1 MLRISELFQH
11 EMLSKDSFTV
21 GFVVVVVVK
30 NLEEL
35 VSPFIR
41 YFV

>member
-1 MLRISELFQH
+1 MLRVSELFKH

-21 GFVVVVVVK
+21 DFFVVVVK
-30 NLEEL
+30 NLKEL

>member
-1 MLRISELFQH
+1 MLRVSELFQH

-21 GFVVVVVVK
+21 GFFVVVK